1 MFNCI
6 WLFKVPIFTLKQWLI
21 DPQKNYNRKSYTQ
34 VLIISI
40 NFKSLLKEEIHRCW
54 TCCLIDHPIP
64 KLKLWSKKAP
74 FDLELHKQPWPEVI
88 FLIYNRTLNNC
99 AQYKPV
105 HVVIFLIYTMWH
117 WITVQYKPVD
127 GGGGELHTA
136 IVFREDR
143 TLVDSTAV
151 LAIAM

>member
-1 MFNCI
+1 MFKCI

-54 TCCLIDHPIP
+54 ACCLIDHPIP

-105 HVVIFLIYTMWH
+105 
-117 WITVQYKPVD
+117 D

-136 IVFREDR
+136 IVFGEDR

>member
-1 MFNCI
+1 MTI
-6 WLFKVPIFTLKQWLI
+6 FKVPIFTLKQWLI

-54 TCCLIDHPIP
+54 ACCLIDHPIP

-99 AQYKPV
+99 AVQTSWWRWRRTSYCHRLSGGSHSRWQYCSVGHCYVK
-105 HVVIFLIYTMWH
+105 I
-117 WITVQYKPVD
+117 K
-127 GGGGELHTA
+127 
-136 IVFREDR
+136 
-143 TLVDSTAV
+143 
-151 LAIAM
+151 